1 MNWRIAGA
9 LAALLSVWPAAAS
22 TTAVWEMN
30 TFQDFQKGRFT
41 NISLGRDGRLTLSPK
56 VDPLY
61 SPDQPQIWA
70 VAKAPDGSIYL
81 GTGHRGRLYKID
93 ASGRG
98 SLVWTA
104 EQPEIFAV
112 AVDDKGAVY
121 AGTSPDGRV
130 YRIDGGGKAVEFFNP
145 QSKYIWAMAFAPNGV
160 LFIGTGDQGKIYR
173 VAADGKGSVYY
184 ESGQSHI
191 TSLAVD
197 SQGRLLA
204 GSEPNG
210 ILYRLTGPNKAFVL
224 YDANLPEIR
233 SILPASDGSVYVAAL
248 GGSTARR
255 PGTVYSVSSPSTS
268 VTVTAPA
275 TSVTVT
281 DSQAGPDLKKPQPEA
296 PKPAAAAA
304 ATTPAVQPGTTV
316 FDAAG
321 VEKSAVYKIHADN
334 TVETLW
340 TSKDEN
346 VYDIAASEGR
356 LIFST
361 DAQGRIYTL
370 GLDRKPTLIAQTGEG
385 ETTRLLSSAVGL
397 IAATGDIGRVYRL
410 EQATAPQGE
419 YESPVHDS
427 NTVARWGRLT
437 WRADVPAGAQL
448 SFRTRSGNSARPDNT
463 WSDWSEPMSDPATA
477 LIKSPNARYI
487 QWRAEL
493 RSNNGATPALDSV
506 SVAYL
511 PQNTPP
517 VVRSVMVSTQAAPA
531 QKTAAQATSASSTSA
546 FIITVTDT
554 GESSPQTSSGTPT
567 QTISRGPQQQT
578 QITWQADDP
587 DGDRLAYA
595 VYFRGEDEREWKLL
609 RSNIF
614 ENSLAIDADAL
625 ADGRYYFR
633 VVASDRPS
641 NPLNTAREAEMIS
654 SPVLIDNTP
663 PVVTPGA
670 ARRNGSTVDIDVD
683 AADAASPLR
692 RCEYSLDAG
701 PWTPIEAQDGVTD
714 STREKFA
721 IHIENLRAGEHLVV
735 IRAVDAANNA
745 GLAKVIVR

>member
-1 MNWRIAGA
+1 MNSCAAGA

-22 TTAVWEMN
+22 TTAVWEMS
-30 TFQDFQKGRFT
+30 TFADFQKGRFT
-41 NISLGRDGRLTLSPK
+41 GISLSRDGRLTLAPR
-56 VDPLY
+56 VNRLY

-112 AVDDKGAVY
+112 AVDHRGAVY

-130 YRIDGGGKAVEFFNP
+130 YRIDAAGNATEFYNP
-145 QSKYIWAMAFAPNGV
+145 QSKYIWAMTFAPDGA

-173 VAADGKGSVYY
+173 VGPDGKGSVYY

-197 SQGRLLA
+197 SEGRLLA

-233 SILPASDGSVYVAAL
+233 SILPTSDGSVYVAAL

-255 PGTVYSVSSPSTS
+255 PGMIYSAASPSTS

-281 DSQAGPDLKKPQPEA
+281 DSQAGPELKKPQPEG
-296 PKPAAAAA
+296 PKPLSVAPA
-304 ATTPAVQPGTTV
+304 PAVQPASTV
-316 FDAAG
+316 FDATG
-321 VEKSAVYKIHADN
+321 VDKSAIYKIHADN

-340 TSKDEN
+340 TSKEEN
-346 VYDIAASEGR
+346 IYDIATMHGR

-361 DAQGRIYTL
+361 DAQGRIYAL
-370 GLDRKPTLIAQTGEG
+370 GADRAPALIAQTGEG
-385 ETTRLLSSAVGL
+385 ETTRLLSSSAGL

-410 EQATAPQGE
+410 EQAPAAQGE

-427 NTVARWGRLT
+427 NTVARWGRLS

-448 SFRTRSGNSARPDNT
+448 SFRTRSGNSVRPDNT
-463 WSDWSEPMSDPATA
+463 WSDWSEPISDPGNA

-493 RSNNGATPALDSV
+493 RSKNGATPALDSV
-506 SVAYL
+506 SISYL

-517 VVRSVMVSTQAAPA
+517 VVRSVMVSTQAAPL
-531 QKTAAQATSASSTSA
+531 QKTSAQTSGAPSATA
-546 FIITVTDT
+546 FSITVTDT
-554 GESSPQTSSGTPT
+554 GEAAPQTSSGVPT

-595 VYFRGEDEREWKLL
+595 VYFRGEGEREWKLL

-614 ENSLAIDADAL
+614 ENTLAIDADAL

-641 NPLNTAREAEMIS
+641 NPLDTAREAEMIS
-654 SPVLIDNTP
+654 PPVLIDNTP
-663 PVVTPGA
+663 PVVTPA
-670 ARRNGSTVDIDVD
+670 APRRNGAAVDIDVD

-692 RCEYSLDAG
+692 RCEYSVDAG
-701 PWTPIEAQDGVTD
+701 PWVPIEAQDGVTD
-714 STREKFA
+714 SQREKFA
-721 IHIENLRAGEHLVV
+721 IHIGNLGAGEHLVV